1 MADNMADSVVD
12 MSDCLEEFLAFS
24 DLQHFVAQFQRAGV
38 SKFEHVQDI
47 DDNDLKTFG
56 KY

>member
-1 MADNMADSVVD
+1 MADSVVD

-47 DDNDLKTFG
+47 DDDDLKMFG